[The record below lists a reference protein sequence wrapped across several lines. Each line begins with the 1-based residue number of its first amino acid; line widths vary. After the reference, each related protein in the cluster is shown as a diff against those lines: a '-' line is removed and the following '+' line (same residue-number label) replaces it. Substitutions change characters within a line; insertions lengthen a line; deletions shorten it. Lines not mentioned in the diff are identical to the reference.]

1 MQTNQNYTQC
11 KTAQM
16 LHFAPPVQSNQ
27 SYEWID
33 LTKGKY
39 MLSRLVLIKYSSPEH
54 RRQLLIGIKAN
65 LQRFVDQNDIET
77 LKKLNRFGIGEIVN
91 ND

>member
-1 MQTNQNYTQC
+1 
-11 KTAQM
+11 
-16 LHFAPPVQSNQ
+16 
-27 SYEWID
+27 
-33 LTKGKY
+33 
-39 MLSRLVLIKYSSPEH
+39 LIKYSSPEH

-77 LKKLNRFGIGEIVN
+77 LKKLNRFGVGEIVN